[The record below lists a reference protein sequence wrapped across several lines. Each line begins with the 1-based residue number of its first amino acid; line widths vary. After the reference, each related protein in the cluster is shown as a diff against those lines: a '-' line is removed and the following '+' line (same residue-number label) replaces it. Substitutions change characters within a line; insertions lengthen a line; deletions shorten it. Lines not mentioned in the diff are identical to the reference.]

1 MNCFDYFEVYKIEL
15 WFGNFINDYDQLRI
29 LRKKAITSNL
39 NADIKQNIDQ
49 IIKSELF
56 IQTLKCLNKEE
67 HWNKNIPNMVN
78 LYFIDML
85 NFLESLKNKMKKNS
99 VIAIV
104 VGNSSYQGI
113 PVATDLI
120 LSEIAQSLGYK
131 VKEIIVTR
139 NNETSSQQYK
149 KIGKL
154 IKYIRESIIILKS

>member
-15 WFGNFINDYDQLRI
+15 WFGNFINDYDAQNI
-29 LRKKAITSNL
+29 RKKAITSNL

-154 IKYIRESIIILKS
+154 IQDIRESIIILKS